1 LIGRDGGSRE
11 GRAVFYT
18 SPRVILAGAIRRGF
32 EDWESPEEGR
42 GATSEGFTAREG
54 LGRIRAEAFP
64 EPYLK
69 GREK

>member
-1 LIGRDGGSRE
+1 M
-11 GRAVFYT
+11 V
-18 SPRVILAGAIRRGF
+18 GAIIRGF

-54 LGRIRAEAFP
+54 LARIRAEALP

-69 GREK
+69 GLEK